1 MSNLKKNSRT
11 KDKKMQNPNYKINL
25 EIPTKKKRGRPS
37 KAAKAKELIEMM
49 EHIKKPAPVSF
60 DQMEAEA
67 AHEANIQRL
76 ISERAPVHWEEVA
89 QKQEVELNVLRQENE
104 ELARIC
110 VQRWETIE
118 DWKKLVKY
126 LEGRVEDLTIRSR

>member
-1 MSNLKKNSRT
+1 MAKAITPKEAANLFT
-11 KDKKMQNPNYKINL
+11 
-25 EIPTKKKRGRPS
+25 KKRGRGRPR
-37 KAAKAKELIEMM
+37 KIAAAHNKIDDAIAMLKRIE
-49 EHIKKPAPVSF
+49 KPAPVSF
-60 DQMEAEA
+60 EQMEAEA

-76 ISERAPVHWEEVA
+76 IAERAPVHWEEVA
-89 QKQEVELNVLRQENE
+89 QKQEMELNVLRQENE

-126 LEGRVEDLTIRSR
+126 LEGRIEDLTIRSR

>member
-25 EIPTKKKRGRPS
+25 EIPTKKKRGRPAKS
-37 KAAKAKELIEMM
+37 KAKQIIEMM
-49 EHIKKPAPVSF
+49 DHIKKPAPVSF

>member
-11 KDKKMQNPNYKINL
+11 KDKKMQNPNYTINL

-126 LEGRVEDLTIRSR
+126 LEGRVEYLTIRSR

>member
-1 MSNLKKNSRT
+1 MKKSDKFEITAMLK
-11 KDKKMQNPNYKINL
+11 QN
-25 EIPTKKKRGRPS
+25 KRGRPR
-37 KAAKAKELIEMM
+37 KIATAANQIDNAIEMLKRV
-49 EHIKKPAPVSF
+49 ETPVPVETF
-60 DQMEAEA
+60 NQALDRMDAEA

-76 ISERAPVHWEEVA
+76 IQERSLVQWEEVA
-89 QKQEVELNVLRQENE
+89 QKQEMELNVLRQENE

>member
-1 MSNLKKNSRT
+1 MKKSDKFEITAMLK
-11 KDKKMQNPNYKINL
+11 P
-25 EIPTKKKRGRPS
+25 KKRGRPR
-37 KAAKAKELIEMM
+37 KIATAANQIDNAIAMLKRAET
-49 EHIKKPAPVSF
+49 PVPVETF
-60 DQMEAEA
+60 NQALDRLDEEAA
-67 AHEANIQRL
+67 RQAHEANIQRL

>member
-126 LEGRVEDLTIRSR
+126 LEGRVEDITIRSR

>member
-1 MSNLKKNSRT
+1 M
-11 KDKKMQNPNYKINL
+11 I
-25 EIPTKKKRGRPS
+25 IKKKRGRPS
-37 KAAKAKELIEMM
+37 KAAKAKEIIEMM
-49 EHIKKPAPVSF
+49 EHIKKPASVSF
-60 DQMEAEA
+60 EQMEA

>member
-11 KDKKMQNPNYKINL
+11 KDKKMQNPNYTINL

-89 QKQEVELNVLRQENE
+89 QKQEMELNVLRQENE

>member
-1 MSNLKKNSRT
+1 MTN
-11 KDKKMQNPNYKINL
+11 Q
-25 EIPTKKKRGRPS
+25 KRGRGRPR
-37 KAAKAKELIEMM
+37 KIAAAHNRIDDAIAMLKRVE
-49 EHIKKPAPVSF
+49 KPEPISF
-60 DQMEAEA
+60 EQMEAEA

-118 DWKKLVKY
+118 DWKKIVKY
-126 LEGRVEDLTIRSR
+126 LEGRLEDLTVRSR